1 MPNIVYIDEYQPS
14 SASLQL
20 GKDPVYQVSKDSEQI
35 RVGKLE
41 ITPTM
46 ILVPIAVVGGIALL
60 WWITKK

>member
-1 MPNIVYIDEYQPS
+1 MPNIIYVDEYQPS

-20 GKDPVYQVSKDSEQI
+20 GKDPVYQVSQDSEQI

-41 ITPTM
+41 ISPTM
-46 ILVPIAVVGGIALL
+46 ILVPIAVVDGIALL